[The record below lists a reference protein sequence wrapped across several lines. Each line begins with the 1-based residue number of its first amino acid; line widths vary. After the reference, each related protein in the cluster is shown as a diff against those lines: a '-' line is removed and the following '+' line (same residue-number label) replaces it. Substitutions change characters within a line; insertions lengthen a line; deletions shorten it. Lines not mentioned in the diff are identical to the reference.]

1 MEKILQI
8 INTVLDNRNKL
19 IIKDISNSSDLRND
33 CGLDSLDLAELTV
46 RIEAE
51 YDVDIFEDGLITT
64 VGEILN
70 KLNESVKINE
80 EPFSGLPVMA
90 YYLCLKNV
98 CKTKVILDGSGLD
111 ESLSGYSKYF
121 NKRLGELK
129 EEWDKLVGEYEST
142 KLIYETTYT
151 FQPILGEVYHIYR
164 SKDGKSFLNLINPN
178 EWNREHLGSYK
189 LNTNGT
195 WEKIDYGDT

>member
-70 KLNESVKINE
+70 KLNE
-80 EPFSGLPVMA
+80 
-90 YYLCLKNV
+90 
-98 CKTKVILDGSGLD
+98 
-111 ESLSGYSKYF
+111 
-121 NKRLGELK
+121 
-129 EEWDKLVGEYEST
+129 
-142 KLIYETTYT
+142 
-151 FQPILGEVYHIYR
+151 
-164 SKDGKSFLNLINPN
+164 
-178 EWNREHLGSYK
+178 
-189 LNTNGT
+189 
-195 WEKIDYGDT
+195 